1 MDKNCQI
8 KIPIK
13 SSKLPEILCISLR
26 FCSNFKY
33 HFWPLNVSMA
43 KLYMSKYIFGVCKTA
58 EAELGGAVGEGDLD
72 PPFQLYL
79 YYLNPCE
86 LQISILSHL
95 KNYPL
100 DLLMLLY

>member
-13 SSKLPEILCISLR
+13 LSKLPEILCISLR

-58 EAELGGAVGEGDLD
+58 EAELGGGGAVGSG
-72 PPFQLYL
+72 PPF
-79 YYLNPCE
+79 PVVFV
-86 LQISILSHL
+86 LSKSL
-95 KNYPL
+95 
-100 DLLMLLY
+100 

>member
-43 KLYMSKYIFGVCKTA
+43 KLYMSKYIFAVCKTA

-72 PPFQLYL
+72 PPF
-79 YYLNPCE
+79 PVVFV
-86 LQISILSHL
+86 LSKSL
-95 KNYPL
+95 
-100 DLLMLLY
+100 